1 MKRETIEKIKAW
13 FYDFR
18 RKNDSEE
25 YVYTDGD
32 MVDKAEELF
41 KQILEEEDPRLRN
54 KTIQECLDYLLE
66 DDETETGGISYVGYT
81 LRDFLLEENGGTLDD
96 IIMDADVSSLDV
108 ALKMAGIKPIK

>member
-1 MKRETIEKIKAW
+1 MKTYKQGVQDCMRIMGDLYDTYGDYSVVRSMYYSFNKRSKQLIE
-13 FYDFR
+13 
-18 RKNDSEE
+18 ND
-25 YVYTDGD
+25 D
-32 MVDKAEELF
+32 ARF
-41 KQILEEEDPRLRN
+41 KK

-66 DDETETGGISYVGYT
+66 DDETETGGISFVGYT